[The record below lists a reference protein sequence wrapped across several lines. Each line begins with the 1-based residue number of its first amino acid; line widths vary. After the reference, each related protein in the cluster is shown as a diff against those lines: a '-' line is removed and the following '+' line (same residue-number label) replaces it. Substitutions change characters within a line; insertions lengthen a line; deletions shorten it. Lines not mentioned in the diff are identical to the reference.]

1 MQVPIREMKNNLS
14 RYLRRARAGADV
26 VITDRGRPVARL
38 MPVGKGVHE
47 REDDVAQ
54 RLGALPW
61 VRAGAGGKP
70 KGAKRPMARRRDGVL
85 ASDIVIR
92 DRI

>member
-1 MQVPIREMKNNLS
+1 MQVSVREMKNNLS
-14 RYLRRARAGADV
+14 KYLRRARAGADV

-38 MPVGKGVHE
+38 MPMRSKE
-47 REDDVAQ
+47 EEPAEDAA
-54 RLGALPW
+54 RRIGALPW

-70 KGAKRPMARRRDGVL
+70 KGAKRPIARRRGDALV
-85 ASDIVIR
+85 SDLVIR